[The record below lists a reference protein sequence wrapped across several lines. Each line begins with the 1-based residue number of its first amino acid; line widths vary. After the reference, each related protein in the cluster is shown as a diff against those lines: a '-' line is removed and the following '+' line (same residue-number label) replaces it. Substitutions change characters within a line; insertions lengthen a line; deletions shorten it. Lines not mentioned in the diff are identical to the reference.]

1 MALKATPESQA
12 ALLSLQASDMRLQQ
26 LAHQTKTIPQLAR
39 LAELTVESE
48 RLRQQL
54 LADMGA
60 VEDARLEL
68 GRVES
73 DVAVVEARMAR
84 DAERIA
90 GSSSAKDVAGLE
102 HEIESLRRRRDDL
115 EEIQLGV
122 MERLEGLEVQ
132 AEESKRQRDAVLE
145 EIRTVEEER
154 DIAFASIENERKHAQ
169 ANRTEI
175 AATIP
180 DELLALYERQRERY
194 GAGASHLRGGV
205 SSASGVRLTESD
217 MARIRAAAPDD
228 VIMCPDSEAIL
239 VRTDE
244 SGL

>member
-12 ALLSLQASDMRLQQ
+12 ALLTLQASDMRLQQ
-26 LAHQTKTIPQLAR
+26 LAHQMKTVPQLAR
-39 LAELTVESE
+39 LSELAVESE

-68 GRVES
+68 GRVEA

-84 DAERIA
+84 DAERLA
-90 GSSSAKDVAGLE
+90 SSSSVKDVAGLE

-122 MERLEGLEVQ
+122 MERLEALEAA
-132 AEESKRQRDAVLE
+132 AEESTRLRDAVLD
-145 EIRTVEEER
+145 EILTVEEER
-154 DIAFASIENERKHAQ
+154 DVALSSIEMERTHAD
-169 ANRTEI
+169 ANRSEL

-180 DELLALYERQRERY
+180 SELLELYERQRARY
-194 GAGASHLRGGV
+194 GAGASHLRAGV

-217 MARIRAAAPDD
+217 MARIRAASPDE
-228 VIMCPDSEAIL
+228 VILCPDSDAIL
-239 VRTDE
+239 VRTEE

>member
-12 ALLSLQASDMRLQQ
+12 ALLLLQASDMRLQQ
-26 LAHQTKTIPQLAR
+26 LAHQARSLPEIAR
-39 LAELTVESE
+39 LAELADDNEKI
-48 RLRQQL
+48 RQQL
-54 LADMGA
+54 LTEMGA

-73 DVAVVEARMAR
+73 DVAVVEARMTR
-84 DAERIA
+84 DAERLQ
-90 GSSSAKDVAGLE
+90 GSSSVKDVAGLE
-102 HEIESLRRRRDDL
+102 HEIASLKQRRDDL

-122 MERLEGLEVQ
+122 MERLEELEAAV
-132 AEESKRQRDAVLE
+132 AASTARRDSLLATMREVEGERDAALATIE
-145 EIRTVEEER
+145 HER
-154 DIAFASIENERKHAQ
+154 RSAE
-169 ANRTEI
+169 ANRAEV
-175 AATIP
+175 AGGLPA
-180 DELLALYERQRERY
+180 DLLALYERQRGRY

-228 VIMCPDSEAIL
+228 VIMCPDSDAIL
-239 VRTDE
+239 VRTNE